1 MKVMESVKM
10 KNTVEK
16 QEMPRLFQLWD
27 KILNGSDEEIKNGKE
42 NKK

>member
-27 KILNGSDEEIKNGKE
+27 KILNGSDEENKTKE
-42 NKK
+42 EKLR